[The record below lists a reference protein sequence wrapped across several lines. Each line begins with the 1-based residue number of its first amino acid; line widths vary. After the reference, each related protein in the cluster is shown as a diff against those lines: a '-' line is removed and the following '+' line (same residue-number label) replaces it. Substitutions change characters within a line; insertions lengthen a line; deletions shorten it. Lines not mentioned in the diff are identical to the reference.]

1 MTRSLTFYGT
11 LHTSRFRGCD
21 NLSKTSLD
29 DIREILS
36 DHFKKPKT
44 FFDKYKNE
52 VNQLIVETLKDMYA
66 KEPMEPDIKSEEPSV
81 ANKRTACEST
91 PSSAEASPKR
101 TKQMQGKH
109 HILKIDDNY
118 LCTLSHDISDLITR
132 SEFLAKAPEIKVQIA
147 DASFTIQPKKFSTDS
162 CGWYGSEK
170 IKIQVDGKSL
180 VCQVG
185 LNCTVVGSKQW
196 KP

>member
-1 MTRSLTFYGT
+1 MPLI
-11 LHTSRFRGCD
+11 LFRNVIKCD

-66 KEPMEPDIKSEEPSV
+66 KEPMEFDIKSEEPSV
-81 ANKRTACEST
+81 ANKRTADEST

-109 HILKIDDNY
+109 HILKIDDNC
-118 LCTLSHDISDLITR
+118 LCTLSHDICCLWLIVER
-132 SEFLAKAPEIKVQIA
+132 PI
-147 DASFTIQPKKFSTDS
+147 PKFPWWS
-162 CGWYGSEK
+162 C
-170 IKIQVDGKSL
+170 QHARL
-180 VCQVG
+180 
-185 LNCTVVGSKQW
+185 
-196 KP
+196 